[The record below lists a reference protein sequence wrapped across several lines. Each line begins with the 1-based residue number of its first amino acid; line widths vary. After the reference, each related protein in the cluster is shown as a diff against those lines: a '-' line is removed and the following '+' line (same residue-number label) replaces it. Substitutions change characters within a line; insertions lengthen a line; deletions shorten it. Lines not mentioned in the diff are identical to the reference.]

1 MAMHVKLFYTTV
13 STPFDNISIVWSK
26 TQSGVLVQR
35 IFLSDSK
42 SSSENKVQTSFQQV
56 DSGSLPLIEE
66 LAEKILMFLNGK
78 QVDFDLSIV
87 DFDRC
92 YATQKRVI
100 LAEYEIPRGWISTY
114 KRIADHLEIL
124 NGARAVGSALA
135 RNPFPIIIPCHR
147 AIKTDGGLG
156 GYQGGLKMKRVLLE
170 MEGVKFSDKGKVIM
184 DKVYY

>member
-1 MAMHVKLFYTTV
+1 MQVNLFHTIV
-13 STPFDNISIVWSK
+13 STPWDNISILWSK

-42 SSSENKVQTSFQQV
+42 SSSENKVQAVFQKV
-56 DSGSLPLIEE
+56 ALGSSPLIME
-66 LAEKILMFLNGK
+66 LTEKILMFLDGRKVN
-78 QVDFDLSIV
+78 FDLNIV

-100 LAEYEIPRGWISTY
+100 LAEYEIPRSWISTY
-114 KRIADHLEIL
+114 KRMAGHLGIP
-124 NGARAVGSALA
+124 NGARAVGNALA

-147 AIKTDGGLG
+147 AVRTEGSLG
-156 GYQGGLKMKRVLLE
+156 GYQGGVKMKRALLE

-184 DKVYY
+184 TKVYY

>member
-1 MAMHVKLFYTTV
+1 MQLLQT
-13 STPFDNISIVWSK
+13 SIPTPFDNISIVWLE
-26 TQSGVLVQR
+26 TQSGVLIQR

-42 SSSENKVQTSFQQV
+42 SSSESKVKASFQQIET
-56 DSGSLPLIEE
+56 GSSPLITE
-66 LAEKILMFLNGK
+66 LTEKILIFLDGK
-78 QVDFDLSIV
+78 EVDFDLNIV
-87 DFDRC
+87 DFNRC

-100 LAEYEIPRGWISTY
+100 LAEYEIPQGWVSTY
-114 KRIADHLEIL
+114 KRIADHLDIS

-156 GYQGGLKMKRVLLE
+156 GYQGGVKMKRDLLE
-170 MEGVKFSDKGKVIM
+170 MEGVKFSKKGNVIM

>member
-1 MAMHVKLFYTTV
+1 MKLYHTTV
-13 STPFDNISIVWSK
+13 STPFDDISIIWNAI
-26 TQSGVLVQR
+26 QSGVLIQR

-42 SSSENKVQTSFQQV
+42 SSSEKKVQMSFQRV
-56 DSGSLPLIEE
+56 DLGSSPLIKE
-66 LAEKILMFLNGK
+66 LTEKILMFLDGK
-78 QVDFDLSIV
+78 KVDFDLNLV

-114 KRIADHLEIL
+114 KRIADHLEIP
-124 NGARAVGSALA
+124 NGARVIGNALA

-147 AIKTDGGLG
+147 AVKTDGGLG
-156 GYQGGLKMKRVLLE
+156 GYQGGVKMKRDLLE

>member
-1 MAMHVKLFYTTV
+1 MQLYHTSI
-13 STPFDNISIVWSK
+13 STRFDDISIVWSK
-26 TQSGVLVQR
+26 IQSGICVQR
-35 IFLSDSK
+35 IFLSDSN
-42 SSSENKVQTSFQQV
+42 SSSENKVQATFQQV
-56 DSGSLPLIEE
+56 ESGSSPLIEE
-66 LAEKILMFLNGK
+66 LIEKILMFLDGAE
-78 QVDFDLSIV
+78 VDFDLNIV
-87 DFDRC
+87 DFERC

-114 KRIADHLEIL
+114 KRIADHLEIP
-124 NGARAVGSALA
+124 NGARVVGNALA

-184 DKVYY
+184 DNVYY